1 MTFIENDREEL
12 LKKIDLLKLE
22 NEHLKLQLEQEKV
35 KNNLRES
42 FTNNDKDSLI
52 ELNLFALELAHSP
65 AERIYSYIVNR
76 IKNIFKVRA
85 VLINIYDESRSE
97 MVVEYTSLNEKDN
110 QLVSNYLNTKLVGKS
125 IKVTPDF
132 YKEMTTRIFSK
143 IDSIHELSNGEI
155 PNIIGKPLEVLFNI
169 GWFAGIALVN
179 KNKLVGTMILAG
191 HKNQEFVNRELA
203 MAFAGVAA
211 IAIERKK
218 AEESFKD
225 SEERFR
231 ELSELLPQIVFEM
244 DLAGNLKFVNKAAF
258 EHFGYSLSDFK
269 EGLKATEMLIPED
282 RERAVINIQ
291 RLLNDDPDENKEY
304 TALKKDGT
312 RFPVL
317 VFSNVI
323 KKKSLP
329 VGIRGIIIDISERK
343 KLEEKLNASLKEKEI
358 LLKEV
363 HHRVKNNFQVIISLL
378 NLQSSLTEDPK
389 TLEIFKESRNRIK
402 SMALIHELLYR
413 ESNFYSVDLKS
424 YVNKLIDFLKDS
436 FVNSDKISID
446 LDIDNIH
453 LTLEKIIP
461 CGLIINEL
469 ISNSYKHA
477 FPNGKTGRISISL
490 KNNDDNVITLKVL
503 NDGVK
508 IDDGFE
514 IEKSESLGMML
525 VKSLSKQIGGELSIK
540 STEEQ
545 TEFKIIFRDK
555 L

>member
-42 FTNNDKDSLI
+42 FTNNDKESLI
-52 ELNLFALELAHSP
+52 ELNLFALELAHLP

-97 MVVEYTSLNEKDN
+97 MVVEYTSLNERDN
-110 QLVSNYLNTKLVGKS
+110 QLVSNYLNTKLVGKR
-125 IKVTPDF
+125 IKVKPDF

-211 IAIERKK
+211 IAIERKR

-231 ELSELLPQIVFEM
+231 ELSELLPQIIFEM

-258 EHFGYSLSDFK
+258 EHFGYSISDFK
-269 EGLKATEMLIPED
+269 EGLKAVDMLIPED

-323 KKKSLP
+323 KKNSLP

-436 FVNSDKISID
+436 FVNSDKIFID

-477 FPNGKTGRISISL
+477 FPNGRTGRISISL
-490 KNNDDNVITLKVL
+490 KNNDDNIITLKVL

-508 IDDGFE
+508 IDEGFE

-525 VKSLSKQIGGELSIK
+525 VKSLSKQIGGELIIK